1 MSHIVSESLCS
12 VASTAASQEFTSD
25 GTSSGHSECPQLKRL
40 DVGKSSIEG
49 TPTSLVVDGEMALIV
64 ISLPQVEQA
73 LCKLPSQTMAAKF
86 SGELLFQGVQDL
98 VYCPEIGRGTSSPH
112 HL

>member
-25 GTSSGHSECPQLKRL
+25 GTSSGHSECPQLKRWL

-64 ISLPQVEQA
+64 TSLPQVEQA
-73 LCKLPSQTMAAKF
+73 LCKSPSHCEAHRQ
-86 SGELLFQGVQDL
+86 
-98 VYCPEIGRGTSSPH
+98 
-112 HL
+112 